1 MIGVVLPPHGLGEPE
16 VQCGDFSVS
25 SPNINAC
32 EEPPIKKW
40 PYIVENRYLDVNIF
54 YGYLST

>member
-25 SPNINAC
+25 FPNINAC
-32 EEPPIKKW
+32 EEPPRNGLVLLRIGTLMSMFLW
-40 PYIVENRYLDVNIF
+40 
-54 YGYLST
+54 LS

>member
-40 PYIVENRYLDVNIF
+40 PCLIENRFFDVDIF
-54 YGYLST
+54 MAI